1 MPDEDFDPET
11 DCCICDQT
19 IDVEWDKDILLFAGK
34 RWHKKCAESGVPE

>member
-19 IDVEWDKDILLFAGK
+19 ITEWNDDILLFAGK
-34 RWHKKCAESGVPE
+34 RWHKKCAENGVTE